1 MRIQNVGVAGFDKAA
16 GIIVQV
22 IAGGGFPVIAWQKDE
37 SGLEK
42 SKKELSEALG
52 NAINSG
58 FITKEEKED
67 ILNKIT
73 FTSDMTSLKDAD
85 VVIESAVEDVEIKK
99 GIFSELSGLIRED
112 AVLATNTS
120 CFSATEIAGSAGN
133 PQRCLG
139 LHFLESVRGTKFV
152 EIVRTENSS
161 EETISLAVEF
171 CSELNIECVVVKDSP
186 GFLVNYL
193 FVPYMNR
200 ALEAYDQGLAD
211 KEDLDTAIRMGLGYP
226 KGPLELIDKIGLD
239 KHLHLTGQL
248 YRRIN
253 DPRFSAPSILNRKV
267 EGGKLGIK
275 TGEGFHSYK

>member
-1 MRIQNVGVAGFDKAA
+1 MSIQKVGVAGLGKAA
-16 GIIVQV
+16 GIIMQV
-22 IAGGGFPVIAWQKDE
+22 IPGRGVPVIAWEKDE

-42 SKKELSEALG
+42 GKNALNDELD
-52 NAINSG
+52 NAIDSG
-58 FITKEEKED
+58 FITKEEKEG

-73 FTSDMTSLKDAD
+73 FTSDLKSLKDAD
-85 VVIESAVEDVEIKK
+85 VVIESAVEDIEIKK
-99 GIFSELSGLIRED
+99 GIFSELGGFVRED

-120 CFSATEIAGSAGN
+120 CFSATEIAGSAEN
-133 PQRCLG
+133 PRRCLG

-152 EIVRTENSS
+152 EIVSTENSS
-161 EETISLAVEF
+161 EETISSAVEF
-171 CSELNIECVVVKDSP
+171 CSGLNIECVVVKDSP

-248 YRRIN
+248 YKRIN
-253 DPRFSAPSILNRKV
+253 DPRFSPPGILNRKV